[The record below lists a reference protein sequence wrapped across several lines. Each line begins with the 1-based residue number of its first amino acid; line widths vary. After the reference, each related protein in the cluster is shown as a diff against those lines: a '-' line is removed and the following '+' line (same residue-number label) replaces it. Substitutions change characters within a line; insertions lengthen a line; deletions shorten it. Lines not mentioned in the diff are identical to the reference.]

1 MENKLAR
8 AEREEFL
15 SQVKPLLEVIY
26 DSMANL
32 WEALNAWV
40 DQFLKDPKVR
50 AALREH
56 PDLKHLFNDA

>member
-1 MENKLAR
+1 MERKLTR
-8 AEREEFL
+8 AECEEFL
-15 SQVKPLLEVIY
+15 RQTKPLLDTIY

-40 DQFLKDPKVR
+40 DQILKDPKVR